1 MTFTTVLFYIL
12 AFVLVIAAFRVI
24 TARSPVTAVLHLIL
38 AFANAAMIW
47 MLLGAEFLA
56 LLLVLV
62 YVGAVM
68 VLFLFVVMMLDIRI
82 DSLRDGLKTY
92 LPLGLVIGVVL
103 VLEMAF
109 VLGST
114 WYGAGPQAPVAG
126 DYNNARAL
134 GEVMYTQYVYAI
146 EVGAALLLVG
156 MVAAIALTLRRR
168 RDAKVQRPG
177 RRRARARERPLPHG
191 EDDRAERP
199 CPGSRGLAV
208 RGCPRRTTMTLT
220 LAHYLILG
228 AILFAIGIFGIFLNR
243 RNLIILLMSIEL
255 VLLAVNM
262 NFVAFSSWFG
272 DIAGQVFVFF
282 ILTVAAAE
290 AAIGLAILVLLFR
303 NLNTINVDELD
314 RLKG

>member
-12 AFVLVIAAFRVI
+12 AAVLVIAAFRVI

-38 AFANAAMIW
+38 AFANAAMLW

-68 VLFLFVVMMLDIRI
+68 VLFLFVVMMLDIRM
-82 DSLRDGLKTY
+82 DALRQGMKTY
-92 LPLGLVIGVVL
+92 LPLGLVIGLVM

-114 WYGAGPQAPVAG
+114 WYGSGPQAPVAG

-134 GEVMYTQYVYAI
+134 GEAMYTHYIYAI

-168 RDAKVQRPG
+168 RDVKYNDPVAAVRVRPG
-177 RRRARARERPLPHG
+177 PERYRRA
-191 EDDRAERP
+191 
-199 CPGSRGLAV
+199 
-208 RGCPRRTTMTLT
+208 PRRKTMTLT

-272 DIAGQVFVFF
+272 DTAGQVFVFF